1 MPQKRLAPKENANEV
16 IDLCHL
22 NEEERIDATDNLRD
36 ILDSMEGVGMH
47 TAEEKNP
54 IENFDDYLDTLEDIL
69 AISHTDVTPFDHVTP
84 ATSMDNKMK
93 CCKKKFSSFLAVDFL
108 SLGNIKEVD
117 KLLTDLEEKK
127 LKVSS
132 LKNEYIE
139 LKDKVT
145 QREAKMDGLVLNI
158 QEIDD

>member
-1 MPQKRLAPKENANEV
+1 MEQ
-16 IDLCHL
+16 
-22 NEEERIDATDNLRD
+22 
-36 ILDSMEGVGMH
+36 ILLLSV
-47 TAEEKNP
+47 A
-54 IENFDDYLDTLEDIL
+54 FLE
-69 AISHTDVTPFDHVTP
+69 A
-84 ATSMDNKMK
+84 K
-93 CCKKKFSSFLAVDFL
+93 
-108 SLGNIKEVD
+108 GNIKEVD

>member
-1 MPQKRLAPKENANEV
+1 M
-16 IDLCHL
+16 CHL

-69 AISHTDVTPFDHVTP
+69 AISHTDITPFDHVTP

-108 SLGNIKEVD
+108 FGLYVVEVAT
-117 KLLTDLEEKK
+117 LASQLR
-127 LKVSS
+127 
-132 LKNEYIE
+132 
-139 LKDKVT
+139 KDPNLSV
-145 QREAKMDGLVLNI
+145 D
-158 QEIDD
+158 